1 MDLTSRC
8 LLCNKIMGKNNVINL
23 KNLPSSAQGFEN
35 KVGKLKINFSANLYQ
50 CNFCN
55 HVQLDSAPVDYYKNV
70 IRSVG
75 ISPSMKSFR
84 ENQFLNIK
92 KKYFQ
97 NYKNVKVLEV
107 GSASGEYSEI
117 LNNVFHETYSTEK
130 NRINFELN
138 IQKGINCIDT
148 HPDEEDFLSKLEKYG
163 PFDLICCFSY
173 LEHLPSP
180 NKTLNLFK
188 TLLSEKGFLLI
199 ELPNSEMIFRKGLLN
214 EIIPDHISYFT
225 INTATALM
233 SNTGFEVINSNCIWE
248 DYIITLMCRKQI
260 EDPLIFMEDKFREFN
275 NNLNYLFKTKLNK
288 FNDFVLWGAGH
299 QALFTLS
306 KTILKDYVKY
316 IVDSSPSKQNLYAP
330 GSALKIYSPN
340 RLISDTPEILIIAC
354 AGYNKE
360 VFKMVLEMQ
369 LKIKNIYFLD
379 GITLEKV

>member
-8 LLCNKIMGKNNVINL
+8 LLCNKVMGKNNILNL

-35 KVGKLKINFSANLYQ
+35 KVSKLKINFSANLYQ

-117 LNNVFHETYSTEK
+117 LNNVFHETYATEK

-148 HPDEEDFLSKLEKYG
+148 HPDEEDFLSKLDKYG

-180 NKTLNLFK
+180 KKTLNLFK

-330 GSALKIYSPN
+330 GSGLKIYNPN
-340 RLISDTPEILIIAC
+340 RLIIDTPEILIIAC

-360 VFKMVLEMQ
+360 VLKMVLEMQ
-369 LKIKNIYFLD
+369 LKIKNIYFLN